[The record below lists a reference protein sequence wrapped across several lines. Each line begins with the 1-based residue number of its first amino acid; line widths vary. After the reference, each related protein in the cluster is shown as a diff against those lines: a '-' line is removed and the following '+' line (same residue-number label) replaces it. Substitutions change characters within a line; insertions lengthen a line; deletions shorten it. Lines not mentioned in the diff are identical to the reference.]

1 MEIRSRILSFGI
13 GNHCLCN
20 FGFSHLSNGA
30 SHQKRHFSRLDVPA
44 VRSSGVF
51 IPTRHVYNVVFNQC
65 DVVGGMGVRFKIHCV
80 DNVARIVVDFVL
92 FFKKKCIHKAKTRR
106 TPFGWMFDRFK
117 RNSSQSSQQRTK
129 QDILLSKPQLIHL
142 HNHLKASDVQQYTT
156 HLLLPVR
163 DELEEDNMIPAVKID
178 RRFFEF

>member
-51 IPTRHVYNVVFNQC
+51 IPTRHVYNVVFDQC
-65 DVVGGMGVRFKIHCV
+65 DVVGGMGWSVRFKIHRV
-80 DNVARIVVDFVL
+80 DNVHVLYYFSGSKCSRWDCHRIKSFDFVL
-92 FFKKKCIHKAKTRR
+92 FCKE
-106 TPFGWMFDRFK
+106 
-117 RNSSQSSQQRTK
+117 
-129 QDILLSKPQLIHL
+129 
-142 HNHLKASDVQQYTT
+142 VYT
-156 HLLLPVR
+156 
-163 DELEEDNMIPAVKID
+163 
-178 RRFFEF
+178 